1 MSTLLHQEKSST
13 KKTGR
18 SFLHFYHSPCLSVI
32 AKKTLQLINLFAV
45 FFEAKEEYLSIHFV
59 IHLKNEERG
68 GGEIKINTEI
78 FVSIVTDLIIIY
90 NFWHVR
96 ISFQVYSITFLRV
109 KPLYSSFNN
118 TVNGNHLLTRWET
131 ELITSTSRSL
141 IKEQLHWQ

>member
-45 FFEAKEEYLSIHFV
+45 FSRLKKSIYQFT
-59 IHLKNEERG
+59 LWSTWRTRKG

-109 KPLYSSFNN
+109 KSPYSSFNN